1 MMPEDTWVTI
11 TRNVLWQHVFPG
23 MTEGFHNLSVRS
35 ADMSGNWNTSTIEII
50 VDLTKPALFVEL
62 EYLNATKIPYDT
74 EKGGYFVR
82 DKEIAINGTYSDNY
96 AHLGEVIIRI
106 NGVPKYIFPSQWGKI
121 YERIEL
127 KQGIN
132 TIIVDATDTATNRQ
146 SAKLYVSLDSFPPT
160 MYIYEPLDGHMTAN
174 QTLIVTGLTEPI
186 TRLDIIVQA
195 SAGTNTYQTMSSLA
209 GTFAFPVTLFEGIQK
224 VVVTA
229 ADSAG
234 NPTVIDLNVILDT
247 TPPDFIINQ
256 PPEANIVTKLTRYT
270 IVGTMTFTPDA
281 RIIIGG
287 QEVPNTGVFQRE
299 VVLQE
304 GANVIDI
311 VAIDKVGNE
320 KTKYVT
326 IVRDTVPPVLVVSE
340 PEGDYLI
347 TNHQTITF
355 GGHVEGSTG
364 VVIVHKSIRLPAGLV
379 DGTWEAG
386 EWRYDLEL
394 GPQDL
399 EQDILVIAS
408 DLAKNEDIMSIHVR
422 LDIVP
427 PSLAMDNTP
436 ETVTTPFV
444 WINGSTD
451 TGIAFVFVQGVAYAV
466 VNGVFEIQWSLA
478 AGENNLLVEVID
490 EAGNPATDTVTV
502 TYVPPKPPKIIVDDQ
517 PGLDWLSV
525 AGIAI
530 LLVAIVIL
538 VTALFVVYSRRR
550 R

>member
-1 MMPEDTWVTI
+1 MVVTPWTCVEGVMEAWSPFSITLLAMENVSHAHEVQLIEDYIFPNPLRLTLNDIFIPEVIIANPQDDTLVNTADVLAEGFLFEIGSGIVIFEGRSDMMPEDEWVTI
-11 TRNVLWQHVFPG
+11 KRNVLWQHVFPG
-23 MTEGFHNLSVRS
+23 MSEGFHNMSVRS
-35 ADMSGNWNTSTIEII
+35 ADLSGNWNTSTIEII
-50 VDLTKPALFVEL
+50 VDLTRPELFVEL
-62 EYLNATKIPYDT
+62 EYLNATKIPYDA

-146 SAKLYVSLDSFPPT
+146 VSKLYVSLDSFPPT
-160 MYIYEPLDGHMTAN
+160 MYIYNPLDNQMTAN

-195 SAGTNTYQTMSSLA
+195 SAGTNTYQTMSSTE
-209 GTFAFPVTLFEGIQK
+209 GTFFYPVTLFEGIQK
-224 VVVTA
+224 VLVTA
-229 ADSAG
+229 QDSAG

-256 PPEANIVTKLTRYT
+256 PPDAYTVTKLTRYT
-270 IVGTMTFTPDA
+270 IVGTMTYEPDA

-287 QEVPNTGVFQRE
+287 QEVVNTGVFQRE

-304 GANVIDI
+304 GENIIDI
-311 VAIDKVGNE
+311 VAIDKVDNRN
-320 KTKYVT
+320 TKYVT
-326 IVRDTVPPVLVVSE
+326 IVRDTVPPVLEVTR

-347 TNHQTITF
+347 TNEQTISF
-355 GGHVEGSTG
+355 GGHVEGSVG
-364 VVIVHKSIRLPAGLV
+364 VVIVHKSIRLPAELV
-379 DGTWEAG
+379 DGTWESG

-399 EQDILVIAS
+399 EQDVQVIAF
-408 DLAKNEDIMSIHVR
+408 DLADNEDIMSVHVR

-427 PSLAMDNTP
+427 PSLSIDP
-436 ETVTTPFV
+436 VPGVVDTPFV
-444 WINGSTD
+444 WINGST
-451 TGIAFVFVQGVAYAV
+451 
-466 VNGVFEIQWSLA
+466 
-478 AGENNLLVEVID
+478 EVR
-490 EAGNPATDTVTV
+490 TT
-502 TYVPPKPPKIIVDDQ
+502 
-517 PGLDWLSV
+517 
-525 AGIAI
+525 
-530 LLVAIVIL
+530 
-538 VTALFVVYSRRR
+538 
-550 R
+550 